1 VGWYISSVPRPL
13 TARHRVSFAAAVAL
27 AAIAF
32 AFVPSGVGRLVPA
45 PGVPSIDDRVAGAGG
60 ARTQPPGQLAAD
72 GPLGADRVALEGPAP
87 RSAIARVGDRPSP
100 PDPARLIGYRW
111 PLATGRLTLPFKPIP
126 GGTFLRDG
134 RPFHD
139 GIDIASFCGD
149 RVVAAH
155 DGVVVAAG
163 RHFDDRIGWLGD
175 LAPYYANLDSK
186 KLWHAL
192 PIALLVDDGNGYR
205 SVYAHFER
213 LVVHVGDRVRAGQ
226 LVGYEGRTGHAS
238 GCHVHYGLFSPLETR
253 RFGVRADVAKRLHT
267 PPYEIARIDPLAVLP
282 GAAEALRTRHFGDPA
297 VPRPGGS
304 ATATTD
310 LRRPDGSD
318 GR

>member
-1 VGWYISSVPRPL
+1 MPRPL
-13 TARHRVSFAAAVAL
+13 TARHRVSLAAAVAL
-27 AAIAF
+27 AALAS
-32 AFVPSGVGRLVPA
+32 ALVPSGVGRLVSA
-45 PGVPSIDDRVAGAGG
+45 PGVPAIDDHVAGAGTV
-60 ARTQPPGQLAAD
+60 ATQPPGQLNTE
-72 GPLGADRVALEGPAP
+72 GTLPGDRVAIEGPPP
-87 RSAIARVGDRPSP
+87 RSALARLGDRPSP
-100 PDPARLIGYRW
+100 PDPARLVGYRW
-111 PLATGRLTLPFKPIP
+111 PLAAGRLTLAFKPIP

-175 LAPYYANLDSK
+175 LGPYYANLDAK

-213 LVVHVGDRVRAGQ
+213 LVVRVGDRVRAGQ

-253 RFGVRADVAKRLHT
+253 RFGVRADVAKRLRT
-267 PPYEIARIDPLAVLP
+267 PRYEIARIDPLAVLP
-282 GAAEALRTRHFGDPA
+282 GAADALRTRRFRAPA
-297 VPRPGGS
+297 L
-304 ATATTD
+304 A
-310 LRRPDGSD
+310 RPDGRSVSRSV
-318 GR
+318 GSVAR